1 MVAFLG
7 VPRRQPTW
15 LPAPGAGV
23 PGPRSPWFEPRL
35 GGGVTRDRIYGVLEA
50 VRDRLKAVLREVTES
65 DGRIILVID
74 ELHTVVRASAAE
86 GPMDAGNMFK
96 PASHAASSAA
106 SGPPPPW
113 TSNASTST
121 SRCTS

>member
-1 MVAFLG
+1 V
-7 VPRRQPTW
+7 VE
-15 LPAPGAGV
+15 
-23 PGPRSPWFEPRL
+23 SRL

-86 GPMDAGNMFK
+86 GPMDAATCSS
-96 PASHAASSAA
+96 PPRTRRASLHRGHDPGRVTQAH
-106 SGPPPPW
+106 PPLGVRGDL
-113 TSNASTST
+113 S
-121 SRCTS
+121 